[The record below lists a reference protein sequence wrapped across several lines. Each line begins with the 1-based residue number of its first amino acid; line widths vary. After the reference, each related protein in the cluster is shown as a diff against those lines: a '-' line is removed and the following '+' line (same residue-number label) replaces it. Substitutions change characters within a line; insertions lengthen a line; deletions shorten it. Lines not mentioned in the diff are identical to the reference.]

1 MFVDLFVSSFGVV
14 VNEMK
19 IFGFKDHLLEIQTN
33 IIIIIIR
40 VRGNEKISVFFCN
53 SDMEKKNYC
62 FFLLSLLFELFQ

>member
-40 VRGNEKISVFFCN
+40 VRGNEKISVFF
-53 SDMEKKNYC
+53 M
-62 FFLLSLLFELFQ
+62 